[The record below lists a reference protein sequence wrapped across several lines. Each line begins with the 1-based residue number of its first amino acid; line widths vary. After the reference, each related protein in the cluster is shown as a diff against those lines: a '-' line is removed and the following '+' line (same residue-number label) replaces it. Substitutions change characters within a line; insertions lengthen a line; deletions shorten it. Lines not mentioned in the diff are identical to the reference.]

1 MMKSF
6 PLSMCNIQKGSN
18 YHERKGMLVS
28 GILPLLICP
37 RTVLC
42 QVLYILFFFFNM
54 DNRIC
59 TVSNC
64 FCGISKQKE
73 SAPNG
78 VPFYVFLF
86 I

>member
-1 MMKSF
+1 
-6 PLSMCNIQKGSN
+6 
-18 YHERKGMLVS
+18 MLVS

-42 QVLYILFFFFNM
+42 QVLYIFFFFLTW
-54 DNRIC
+54 I
-59 TVSNC
+59 TTFAQLAIV
-64 FCGISKQKE
+64 FAALASKRNLLQ
-73 SAPNG
+73 NG